1 LRVPLDPRT
10 PVIAGVGQVTS
21 RPTPNDA
28 ATWSQPLALMVDA
41 LQLAG
46 EDASSTP
53 GVRSSLLERIDVLT
67 AVPSFVWRHPDPA
80 RATATRLGL
89 SPRST
94 NVTFAGGT
102 VPQRALFDAARR
114 ISAGELDVAAIVG
127 SEAMKSRDL
136 MRRALGHEE
145 LRAEEQAEREAAERG
160 DPARAE
166 VLFEVAES
174 AVTDLELNAG
184 LALPVHTYALFEHA
198 LRRSEGQSRGEHVA
212 RLNSLVERMSSV
224 AQANPLAWLRDPVVA
239 SSAATPSASNRMVS
253 FPYTKLLASNVVV
266 DMGAAVVVCSL
277 EAARAAG
284 VPDDQLVFP
293 QRGAYALEQWVVS
306 TRTELSQSL
315 AMRACARSLFGA
327 APPSPDALELIDLY
341 SCFPCAVQMGAAALG
356 IDVLGDERPP
366 TVTGGMTFFGGPGN
380 NYVTHSLATMTERL
394 RERPGATGLV
404 TGLGWYASTHAWGT
418 YSTTPPED
426 PFEVANVQS
435 DVDATPLREV
445 DPDYEGE
452 AVVESYTVGHDRGE
466 GPTRAI
472 VSLRTPR
479 GARRI
484 MSTDDAQLAAAIEA
498 ADPLDG
504 PMAVRGGVLRL
515 P

>member
-1 LRVPLDPRT
+1 
-10 PVIAGVGQVTS
+10 
-21 RPTPNDA
+21 
-28 ATWSQPLALMVDA
+28 MVEA
-41 LQLAG
+41 IGLAG
-46 EDASSTP
+46 DDASGVP
-53 GVRSSLLERIDVLT
+53 GVRSSLLEHLDVLT

-80 RATATRLGL
+80 RATAEQLGL
-89 SPRST
+89 SPVST
-94 NVTFAGGT
+94 KVAFAGGT

-114 ISAGELDVAAIVG
+114 IATGELDVAAIVG

-136 MRRALGHEE
+136 ARRALGHEQW
-145 LRAEEQAEREAAERG
+145 RAKEQLEREAAERG
-160 DPARAE
+160 DPVWAE
-166 VLFEVAES
+166 VVFEVAES
-174 AVTDLELNAG
+174 AIDDLERNAG

-198 LRRSEGQSRGEHVA
+198 LRRAQGLSRTEHVV
-212 RLNSLVERMSSV
+212 RLNALATRMSGV
-224 AQANPLAWLRDPVVA
+224 AAVNPQAWLRDPDMA
-239 SSAATPSASNRMVS
+239 ASAATPSATNRMVS
-253 FPYTKLLASNVVV
+253 LPYTKLLASNVVV
-266 DMGAAVVVCSL
+266 DMGAAIVVCSL
-277 EAARAAG
+277 EAARSAG

-293 QRGAYALEQWVVS
+293 QRGAYGLEQWLVS

-315 AMRACARSLFGA
+315 AMRACARALFGE
-327 APPSPDALELIDLY
+327 APPSPDALELMDLY

-356 IDVLGDERPP
+356 IDPLTDERPP

-418 YSTTPPED
+418 YSTTPPEH
-426 PFEVANVQS
+426 PFDVAHVQS
-435 DVDATPLREV
+435 AVDATPLRAV
-445 DPDYEGE
+445 DPAYEGE
-452 AVVESYTVGHDRGE
+452 AVVESYTVGHDRAA

-472 VSLRTPR
+472 ASLRTPG

-484 MSTDDAQLAAAIEA
+484 VATDDAALAAAIEA

-504 PMAVRGGVLRL
+504 VMEVRGGELRL